1 MSKDIVESAPKG
13 RGLLGLT
20 RCYNLTGSIRRS
32 ILEKLFARGSAAS
45 FSRRLNHGF
54 RETEAS
60 ATGDD
65 RPRCSRQI
73 SHQIAGHFAIRCPA
87 IRWRH
92 HQLAG
97 RICSHDQC
105 KPGAMV
111 PGEVAQGR
119 AGRRSIFWS
128 RRAVA
133 KSAEWVKGRSERPPI
148 VYSCTDLKRSRPQM
162 RHESRVAVAQRRN
175 VAAIDA
181 RARQRSDAE
190 QKMRGWQK
198 SAKGACRTGG
208 KQPEQCPQFGPA
220 FGLGLE
226 VDGVRHDGPPDGS
239 RHSSQCLLP

>member
-32 ILEKLFARGSAAS
+32 ILEKLHARGSAAR

-181 RARQRSDAE
+181 PAAVRCGTEDARPA
-190 QKMRGWQK
+190 KMRKRPLPHRRQATRAMPSIRASFW
-198 SAKGACRTGG
+198 TGPRG
-208 KQPEQCPQFGPA
+208 GRRSP
-220 FGLGLE
+220 
-226 VDGVRHDGPPDGS
+226 
-239 RHSSQCLLP
+239 